1 VYPLAAAAAN
11 GSDFDNKWRR
21 ADPGVT
27 IHPMFRMRMA
37 LSSLTLAAL
46 LAAGN
51 AGAIGILFIGNS
63 FTEGYPS
70 PVASYRGGSVTDL
83 NGLGIGGVPA
93 LFKSFVSQSGLS
105 YEVFLETEPG
115 ASLDWHVDHKL
126 GVIGRRA
133 WDVVVMQG
141 YGSLDPRNPRDAALV
156 TAGVHQLAEFLRI
169 RNPAVD
175 MRLVATWSRA
185 DQTYVPQGAWY
196 GEPIGAMARDMRAG
210 YELAAN
216 GTLGIKSVVAV
227 GEAWSRAMAAGVADA
242 NPYDGVDAGKVNLWA
257 PDNMHASTF
266 GYYLEALMVFGSVT
280 GHDPRSLGAN
290 ECSGF
295 ELGMTALQITALQQ
309 VAFEQLD
316 AEGALNKAAQP
327 SAHLAE
333 PARCVR

>member
-1 VYPLAAAAAN
+1 VR
-11 GSDFDNKWRR
+11 DFDNNWRG
-21 ADPGVT
+21 ANLSVT
-27 IHPMFRMRMA
+27 IHPMSQMRIA
-37 LSSLTLAAL
+37 FGSLTIAAL

-51 AGAIGILFIGNS
+51 THAVGILFIGNS

-70 PVASYRGGSVTDL
+70 PVASYRSDSVTDL

-93 LFKSFVSQSGLS
+93 LFKSFVSQSGLK

-156 TAGVHQLAEFLRI
+156 ATGVHQLAEFLRI

-185 DQTYVPQGAWY
+185 DQTFEPKGAWY
-196 GEPIGAMARDMRAG
+196 GEPIDAMARDMRAG
-210 YELAAN
+210 YELAAK
-216 GTLGIKSVVAV
+216 GTPGIKSVVAV
-227 GEAWSRAMAAGVADA
+227 GEAWSRAMASGVADA
-242 NPYDGVDAGKVNLWA
+242 NPYDRVAAGKVNLWA

-266 GYYLEALMVFGSVT
+266 GYYLEALMVFGNVT
-280 GHDPRSLGAN
+280 GHDPRSLGAH
-290 ECSGF
+290 ECSGL
-295 ELGMTALQITALQQ
+295 ELGMSAVQITALQQ

-316 AEGALNKAAQP
+316 AEGALNKAAQIF
-327 SAHLAE
+327 AHLAE
-333 PARCVR
+333 PGRCVR